1 MIKNKLHLN
10 PLAVAIALIS
20 GSYLSPQFAMAQ
32 DEAREEEEVLVV
44 SARRRDETLQE
55 VPISL
60 SSFTGDQMEKTGVPD
75 LVALG
80 ASVPNTTLKTSRA
93 TNSTLTA
100 FIRGV
105 GQQDPLV
112 GLEAGVGLYIDD
124 VYLNRPQGAV
134 LDVFDVERVEI
145 LRGPQGTLYGRNT
158 IGGAIKYVTKRL
170 SNDPEASV
178 KISAGTYG
186 QLDGIISG
194 STPIAGD
201 SLKIGGSIA
210 SFHRGGYGENV
221 ITGRDNYDKDIVSA
235 RASLEATPTDAL
247 FIRVAAD
254 AIRDTSN
261 PRHGHREGIAGDGT
275 EESPFE
281 PVLDDVYDNEAGV
294 DVITSENHPLNKN
307 ELEGFGLATTIE
319 YELSDTLTFKSVTAY
334 REDES
339 ESIIDFD
346 SRFPTG
352 LDAPVQYEND
362 QLSQEFQINLDF
374 ERLQGLIGVYYLDA
388 YAKNVFDFLVPN
400 AIAYTFGEVDT
411 TSMAAFFD
419 LNFDITDTFS
429 LSIGARYTEEEKDFH
444 SFRATYLIGDN
455 GLHASP
461 HFGGN
466 GASITEQTFVDGQEV
481 APEFISSRTDNALT
495 PKISVSW
502 QPVEEHHIYASYSQG
517 FKGGGYDP
525 RGNYSQAVG
534 RSGFKPEFVD
544 AYEIGI
550 KSTFL
555 DGTVSTNIAGFY
567 SDYTDVQIPGSV
579 VIRDEEGNATGFD
592 GNLSNAGEAT
602 MKGLEFDITASLTD
616 SLTSTLAIGILDA
629 GYEVF
634 VEEGVNV
641 ADSKNFQNTPDTSS
655 SFTLN
660 YSVDIGPGELNI
672 NGAAAYTSGIQ
683 QFEIPTILDQPGYTL
698 FNLSVTWTSDDDHW
712 QAGLHGR
719 NLSDKE
725 YKVAGYNFDPDYTA
739 FYGDPRTIT
748 ATFKY
753 NLF

>member
-1 MIKNKLHLN
+1 MIKNKLNLN

-60 SSFTGDQMEKTGVPD
+60 SSFTGDQIEKTGAPD

-80 ASVPNTTLKTSRA
+80 ASAPNTTLKPSRA
-93 TNSTLTA
+93 TSSTLAA

-158 IGGAIKYVTKRL
+158 IGGAIKFVTKRL
-170 SNDPEASV
+170 SSEAEASV
-178 KISAGTYG
+178 KIAAGTYG
-186 QLDGIISG
+186 QLDGIVSG
-194 STPIAGD
+194 STPLADD
-201 SLKIGGSIA
+201 SFRVGGSLA
-210 SFHRGGYGENV
+210 SFHRGGYGENI

-235 RASLEATPTDAL
+235 RASLEATPTDSL

-261 PRHGHREGIAGDGT
+261 PRHGHREGVEPTLDG
-275 EESPFE
+275 
-281 PVLDDVYDNEAGV
+281 VYDTEAGV
-294 DVITSENHPLNKN
+294 DTIAEQNHPINKN
-307 ELEGFGLATTIE
+307 ELEGIGLATTIE
-319 YELSDTLTFKSVTAY
+319 YEINDSLTFKSVTAY
-334 REDES
+334 RADES

-362 QLSQEFQINLDF
+362 QLSQEFQIGIDY
-374 ERLQGLIGVYYLDA
+374 ERLQGLVGVYYLDA

-419 LNFDITDTFS
+419 LSFDVTDTFALS
-429 LSIGARYTEEEKDFH
+429 LGARYTAEEKDFH
-444 SFRATYLIGDN
+444 SIRATYLIGDN

-461 HFGGN
+461 NFGGN

-481 APEFISSRTDNALT
+481 APEFIGSRTDSALT
-495 PKISVSW
+495 PKVSVSW
-502 QPVEEHHIYASYSQG
+502 QPIEEHHIYASYSQG

-579 VIRDEEGNATGFD
+579 VIRDENGNATGFD

-602 MKGLEFDITASLTD
+602 MQGLEFDMTARLTD
-616 SLTSTLAIGILDA
+616 NLTSTLAVGILDS
-629 GYEVF
+629 GYDVF

-641 ADSKNFQNTPDTSS
+641 ADSKNVQNAPDTSS
-655 SFTLN
+655 SFSLN
-660 YSVDIGPGELNI
+660 YSLDVGPGELNI
-672 NGAAAYTSGIQ
+672 NGSANYTSSIK
-683 QFEIPTILDQPGYTL
+683 QFEEATILDQPGYTL

-725 YKVAGYNFDPDYTA
+725 YKVAGYDFDPDYTA
-739 FYGDPRTIT
+739 FYGDPRTVT
-748 ATFKY
+748 ATLKY
-753 NLF
+753 QIF

>member
-1 MIKNKLHLN
+1 MIKNKMSLN
-10 PLAVAIALIS
+10 PLAAAIALIS
-20 GSYLSPQFAMAQ
+20 GTICIPQIASAQ
-32 DEAREEEEVLVV
+32 EEVREDEEVLVV

-80 ASVPNTTLKTSRA
+80 ASVPNTTLKASRA

-134 LDVFDVERVEI
+134 LDVFEVERVEI

-170 SNDPEASV
+170 SNETEASV
-178 KISAGTYG
+178 KLAAGTYG
-186 QLDGIISG
+186 QFDGIISG
-194 STPIAGD
+194 STPLADD
-201 SLKIGGSIA
+201 SLRIGGSLA

-235 RASLEATPTDAL
+235 RVSLESSPSDSL

-261 PRHGHREGIAGDGT
+261 PRHGHREGAESILDG
-275 EESPFE
+275 
-281 PVLDDVYDNEAGV
+281 VYDTEAGV
-294 DVITSENHPLNKN
+294 DSITSQNHPINKN
-307 ELEGFGLATTIE
+307 ELEGFGLATTVE
-319 YELSDTLTFKSVTAY
+319 YEISDTLTFKSVTAY
-334 REDES
+334 RADES

-362 QLSQEFQINLDF
+362 QLSQEFQIGLNY
-374 ERLQGLIGVYYLDA
+374 ERIQGLIGIYYLDA

-411 TSMAAFFD
+411 ASMAAFFD
-419 LNFDITDTFS
+419 LSYDLTDTFALS
-429 LSIGARYTEEEKDFH
+429 LGARYTAEEKDFH

-461 HFGGN
+461 NFGGN
-466 GASITEQTFVDGQEV
+466 GLLLTEQTFIDGQEV
-481 APEFISSRTDNALT
+481 APEFISSRSDNALT
-495 PKISVSW
+495 PKVSLSW
-502 QPVEEHHIYASYSQG
+502 QPVEEHHVYASYSQG

-525 RGNYSQAVG
+525 RGNYSQDVG

-555 DGTVSTNIAGFY
+555 DGSVSTNIAGFY
-567 SDYTDVQIPGSV
+567 SEYSDVQIPGSE
-579 VIRDEEGNATGFD
+579 VIRDENGNATGFD

-602 MKGLEFDITASLTD
+602 MKGLEFDVTANLTD
-616 SLTSTLAIGILDA
+616 NLTSTLAVGILDA
-629 GYEVF
+629 GYDVF
-634 VEEGVNV
+634 VEEGVNL
-641 ADSKNFQNTPDTSS
+641 ADSKNIQNAPDTSS
-655 SFTLN
+655 SFSLS
-660 YSVDIGPGELNI
+660 YSLDVGPGELNI
-672 NGAAAYTSGIQ
+672 NGSADYTSSIN
-683 QFEIPTILDQPGYTL
+683 QFEIPTILDQSGYTL

-725 YKVAGYNFDPDYTA
+725 YKVAGYNFDPDFTA

-748 ATFKY
+748 ATLKY
-753 NLF
+753 KTF